1 MKEIAENGS
10 IIQELE
16 VKSCEKGETKSKL
29 EIIKVKK
36 QLIEK
41 NTTQKEYHSISEN
54 IIKKGVES
62 KIAYNKIAYNMSSK
76 EQESSS
82 QVKQIYDE
90 FIQENDYHIKIKNQ
104 RQLKTEQLQQIKNP
118 DVDTETKYKKFE
130 DQKKNLIVRVI

>member
-1 MKEIAENGS
+1 
-10 IIQELE
+10 
-16 VKSCEKGETKSKL
+16 
-29 EIIKVKK
+29 
-36 QLIEK
+36 
-41 NTTQKEYHSISEN
+41 
-54 IIKKGVES
+54 
-62 KIAYNKIAYNMSSK
+62 MSSK